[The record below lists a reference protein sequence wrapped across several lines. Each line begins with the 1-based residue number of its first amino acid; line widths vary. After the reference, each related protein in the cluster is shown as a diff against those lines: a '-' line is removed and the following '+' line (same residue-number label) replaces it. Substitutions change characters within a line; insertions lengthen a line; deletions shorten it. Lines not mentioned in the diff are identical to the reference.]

1 MKTKI
6 EFTVDIDA
14 DAWVINFGMDK
25 SEVRDDV
32 KEHARQTAQQPS
44 AVGISKRCRTCEM
57 FIEYLVDQQ
66 LGGAAK

>member
-6 EFTVDIDA
+6 EFNVDIDV
-14 DAWVINFGMDK
+14 DAWVLNFGMDK

-32 KEHARQTAQQPS
+32 KEHARQ
-44 AVGISKRCRTCEM
+44 M

-66 LGGAAK
+66 LGGAPK